1 MNETVKTRTINTS
14 AAEKKNKKKK
24 MKMKKKKKRFKEMN
38 ELKERTWEHRRI
50 TRMRRIKESDA
61 LVQEVP

>member
-1 MNETVKTRTINTS
+1 LNETVKTKTINTS

-24 MKMKKKKKRFKEMN
+24 KKKRKRFKEMN

>member
-38 ELKERTWEHRRI
+38 ELKERTWEHRR
-50 TRMRRIKESDA
+50 MRRIKESDA